1 MEPPSKP
8 FFNSSLRRE
17 KGRSRREER
26 EEREE
31 SDEDRDEAKK
41 VMYVSGTFV
50 GAVAAVMIWQLAVR
64 TPKRSDRPEM
74 WGSEGEVAVR
84 NHQPNY
90 VGAIGTHWYPY
101 TVDKGCIS
109 HRAGHHFILLKQFLW
124 STSLS

>member
-8 FFNSSLRRE
+8 FFNSFSLRRE

-74 WGSEGEVAVR
+74 WGSEGEVRSEKPPAELC
-84 NHQPNY
+84 
-90 VGAIGTHWYPY
+90 GTHWDPLVPIY
-101 TVDKGCIS
+101 C
-109 HRAGHHFILLKQFLW
+109 R
-124 STSLS
+124 